1 MSKNTFRDGIFD
13 GKVLFITGGRT
24 GIGYDIAKN
33 MLQLGANAV
42 IVGRE

>member
-1 MSKNTFRDGIFD
+1 MSKTFKDGIFE